1 MPLRNFIFT
10 LLFIFISSFA
20 QAQYHDT
27 TQQKVEQIATE
38 CEKKANFD
46 QTHGSTA
53 LIIEANEVNN
63 ECLEE
68 QIFSLINKYYAKPQP
83 VIKKF
88 EQVKKSFF
96 ALSESAVFDNKFCKI
111 KMDCL
116 GIKEIF
122 PYSDYGGFLK
132 FFMRRLIIVSD
143 EIDEYEAM
151 WSK

>member
-1 MPLRNFIFT
+1 MSLRNFIFT

-53 LIIEANEVNN
+53 LIIEANEANN
-63 ECLEE
+63 KCLEE
-68 QIFSLINKYYAKPQP
+68 HMFNLINKYYPKPQS
-83 VIKKF
+83 VIKKV
-88 EQVKKSFF
+88 EQAKKSIF
-96 ALSESAVFDNKFCKI
+96 ALSESVIFENKSCKI

-116 GIKEIF
+116 GIDEIF

-143 EIDEYEAM
+143 EIDEAEAM
-151 WSK
+151 WQN